1 MRIKNMNRKEYFYYS
16 QKLKKEINTVKNLLN
31 ENNKIEYL
39 SPEKNTKISFEL
51 NNENNKTEENM
62 KSKKSFK
69 TKNIK
74 SKYQKE
80 IDIIDKIPK
89 LQLNNIIPNLN
100 ENKKN
105 SNESK
110 SIRLNQL
117 YITLSERGYTNNSD
131 APYNQITQYF
141 KKYNPKK
148 LPKINN
154 DKGSNI
160 HGLAESVQK
169 SINENNVEFSKLN
182 DDLKKD
188 MFNKNNNIK
197 NINETENI
205 INVDNKILGLHY
217 DFIDNLLSNKRNSF
231 LKSYKK

>member
-16 QKLKKEINTVKNLLN
+16 QKLKKEINIVKNLLN

-105 SNESK
+105 ANESK

-117 YITLSERGYTNNSD
+117 YITLSERGYKNNSD

-148 LPKINN
+148 LPTINN

-231 LKSYKK
+231 LKFYKK